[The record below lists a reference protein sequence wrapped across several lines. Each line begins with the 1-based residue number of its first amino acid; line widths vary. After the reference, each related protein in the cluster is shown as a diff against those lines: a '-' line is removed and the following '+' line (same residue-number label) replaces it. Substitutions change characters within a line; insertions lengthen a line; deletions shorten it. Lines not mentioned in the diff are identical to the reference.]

1 MKQQIEIEVPKD
13 WSAVSLKD
21 YLAFRKDM
29 EAYKDE
35 PEAVIACMF
44 HHLCHF
50 PVQYLQS
57 LNIDTYAAVRDD
69 LFSFIQKLDYPLQRF
84 ITIDGKEYGFEPDLS
99 KMSYGAYVDI
109 SKYNA
114 VGIDENWAS
123 VMSILYRPVTHKSKT
138 LYDIEPYKAE
148 INPELFENVP
158 MDVHFGAVFFFNSLL
173 KDLLNSTLSSL
184 MQEKALPHNI
194 KSILEENGSLIRHL
208 SNWQEG
214 ISSKWTK

>member
-35 PEAVIACMF
+35 PDAVIACMF

-57 LNIDTYAAVRDD
+57 LDIDTYTKVRDD

-84 ITIDGKEYGFEPDLS
+84 VTIEGKEYGFEPDLS

-109 SKYNA
+109 SKYQS
-114 VGIDENWAS
+114 VGIDENWAE
-123 VMSILYRPVTHKSKT
+123 VMSILYRPVTNKGKS
-138 LYDIEPYKAE
+138 LYDIEPYKAN
-148 INPELFENVP
+148 INADLFMDVP
-158 MDVHFGAVFFFNSLL
+158 MDVHFGAVFFFNNLL

-184 MQEKALPHNI
+184 ITEKVLPHNI
-194 KSILEENGSLIRHL
+194 KSILEENGNLIHRL
-208 SNWQEG
+208 SNWQG
-214 ISSKWTK
+214 TISSK

>member
-1 MKQQIEIEVPKD
+1 MKQKIEIEVPKD

-50 PVQYLQS
+50 PVEHLQS
-57 LNIDTYAAVRDD
+57 LDVNTYNAIKDD
-69 LFSFIQKLDYPLQRF
+69 LLTFVGKIDYPLQKF
-84 ITIDGKEYGFEPDLS
+84 ITIDGVEYGFEPDLS
-99 KMSYGAYVDI
+99 RMSYGAYVDI

-114 VGIDENWAS
+114 VGIDENWAE

-138 LYDIEPYKAE
+138 LYDIEPYKAQ
-148 INPELFENVP
+148 INGDLFKDVP
-158 MDVHFGAVFFFNSLL
+158 MDVHFGAVFFFNNLL
-173 KDLLNSTLSSL
+173 KDLLSSTLSSL
-184 MQEKALPHNI
+184 MAETELPHNI
-194 KSILEENGSLIRHL
+194 KSILEKNGSLIRHL
-208 SNWQEG
+208 SNWQKE
-214 ISSKWTK
+214 ISLK